1 MPRGKGRGCGEAA
14 CTRQDGEE
22 DLGFL
27 DFENKNHST
36 SEAASFFV
44 RQAQKLFVIS
54 ISTKH
59 NQNIFNMTE
68 ILEDCAKINV
78 LVLSESKSGCHIAC
92 GERGGNGSI
101 YVIKSES

>member
-1 MPRGKGRGCGEAA
+1 
-14 CTRQDGEE
+14 
-22 DLGFL
+22 
-27 DFENKNHST
+27 
-36 SEAASFFV
+36 
-44 RQAQKLFVIS
+44 
-54 ISTKH
+54 
-59 NQNIFNMTE
+59 MTE